1 MLGMYILHVYINV
14 NQSGTF
20 FFTAILDQDYGLG
33 SPNNNICIVYITSYM
48 LTSLSAL
55 KWSYQNIKQMLSLDT

>member
-1 MLGMYILHVYINV
+1 MLGMYISYINV

-20 FFTAILDQDYGLG
+20 FFRAILDQDYGLG

-48 LTSLSAL
+48 LTSLSTL

>member
-33 SPNNNICIVYITSYM
+33 SPNNNILIVYITSYM

-55 KWSYQNIKQMLSLDT
+55 KWSYQNSK

>member
-1 MLGMYILHVYINV
+1 MLGMYISYINV

-20 FFTAILDQDYGLG
+20 FFTATLDQDYGLG
-33 SPNNNICIVYITSYM
+33 SRNNNICIVYITAYM

-55 KWSYQNIKQMLSLDT
+55 KWSY